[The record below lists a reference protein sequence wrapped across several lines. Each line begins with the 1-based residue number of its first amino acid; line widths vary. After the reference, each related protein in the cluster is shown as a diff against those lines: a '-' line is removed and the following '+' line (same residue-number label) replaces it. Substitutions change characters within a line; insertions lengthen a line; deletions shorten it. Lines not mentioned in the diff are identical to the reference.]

1 MTPATKSSP
10 GPRARTWRTSDE
22 ERRAA
27 ALARVKLYTVEGTW
41 WRLGRGLLAQLVAA
55 GLVPKGIAADEAD
68 RRPIEWCDL
77 ERRTCVLRP
86 YGRLQWEVKVFRLR
100 HEADEMRLIEGDQSR
115 AFEEDRKRAAEA
127 ERQRAD
133 LALRLRLCPPSAD
146 DYRARLERKV
156 ESCADLIE
164 AAASGE
170 QYAGACIDEDSLH
183 EIRAAFASIRAT
195 LAAATYRCDTTA
207 RATLQAELLSLDAKH
222 DEQLQALLRQAGA
235 K

>member
-27 ALARVKLYTVEGTW
+27 ALARVKLYTVEGTR
-41 WRLGRGLLAQLVAA
+41 WRLGRGLLPQLVDA
-55 GLVPKGIAADEAD
+55 GLVPEGIAADEAD

-77 ERRTCVLRP
+77 ERRVCVLRP
-86 YGRLQWEVKVFRLR
+86 YGRLQWEAKVFRLR

-127 ERQRAD
+127 ERQRND
-133 LALRLRLCPPSAD
+133 LALRLRLCPPSLD
-146 DYRARLERKV
+146 DYRATLARQV
-156 ESCADLIE
+156 ENSADLIE

-170 QYAGACIDEDSLH
+170 QYAGACIDEDSLR
-183 EIRAAFASIRAT
+183 EIRAAFDSIRAT

-207 RATLQAELLSLDAKH
+207 RAGLQAELRSLDAKH